1 MKKYCML
8 LCLLFYSAVS
18 HASERCV
25 SDLSSTSQYS
35 DLNKI
40 FACFSEKIEVLENEI
55 EELKGKNPPITFPP
69 GPPGITPTQTVENK
83 GFTFNLLQCTRKR
96 QEEVTCDFSVVSNK
110 SDKTLHVYSVEKT
123 RVIDALGIEHFAT
136 SASIGGSEDKNS
148 VQRKLISDVSM
159 ILTIDFL
166 SIPSS
171 VKGFVVLEVKAASPA
186 SYSYFD
192 LQFKNVAIVSH

>member
-8 LCLLFYSAVS
+8 LCLLFCSAVS
-18 HASERCV
+18 HASEKCV

-40 FACFSEKIEVLENEI
+40 FACFSGKIEALENEI
-55 EELKGKNPPITFPP
+55 EELKGIKTPISFPRDSS
-69 GPPGITPTQTVENK
+69 GVTPTQTVENK

-96 QEEVTCDFSVVSNK
+96 QEEVTCEFSVVSNK
-110 SDKTLHVYSVEKT
+110 SDKTLYVHSVGHT
-123 RVIDALGIEHFAT
+123 RVIDVLGIEYFAA

-148 VQRKLISDVSM
+148 VQRKLISDVAM
-159 ILTIDFL
+159 VLTIDFL
-166 SIPSS
+166 SIPND

-192 LQFKNVAIVSH
+192 LQFKNVAIVSQ